1 MYFTLAGR
9 VAPTTT
15 EKHNKEFIMKKTLL
29 STLIL
34 ISIFLTAC
42 SGTSTPVVKAEPAAE
57 ETNPNTITAEGTL
70 IPSPSVELA
79 FAQGGV
85 VAEILAQPGDTLAK
99 GDVIAR
105 LVGIETVQAELA
117 AAQLEQ
123 TLAQQSLDALHRNAL
138 LTSAQ
143 TEQAL
148 LDTQDAYESEAN
160 GWNLGNTDESSDLE
174 LTLDDY
180 VNAENDYTKAR
191 DELNS
196 LMDKE
201 ESNRERRDAQ
211 EDFDKEKESL
221 AKAYTDLLISVAE
234 NDQPLDEELTS
245 LLKAI
250 GELEATREVQS
261 KLDESNL
268 DPEILTV
275 AESRL
280 EAAKAHVTAAKAAI
294 ELYELRAPIN
304 GVLLSFDLNVGE
316 AITPTLPVA
325 FLADTSHWTVETKD
339 LAEIYMAD
347 IAIGDT
353 VSVKLD
359 AFPDEEFLG
368 TVTEIDPV
376 GTEYLGDMTY
386 KATITLDESNP
397 RFLWDMTAT
406 VYINIE

>member
-1 MYFTLAGR
+1 
-9 VAPTTT
+9 
-15 EKHNKEFIMKKTLL
+15 MKKTLL

-34 ISIFLTAC
+34 ISLFLTAC
-42 SGTSTPVVKAEPAAE
+42 SGANTPVVKAEPVTE
-57 ETNPNTITAEGTL
+57 GTDPNTITAEGTL

-79 FAQGGV
+79 FAQGSV
-85 VAEILAQPGDTLAK
+85 VAEIFVQPGDQLAK
-99 GDVIAR
+99 GDVIAQ

-148 LDTQDAYESEAN
+148 LDAQDAYESEVN
-160 GWNLGNTDESSDLE
+160 GWNLGNTDEASDLE

-180 VNAENDYTKAR
+180 VNAEEEYTKAQ
-191 DELNS
+191 DKLDS

-221 AKAYTDLLISVAE
+221 TKAYADLLTSVAE

-245 LLKAI
+245 LLKSI
-250 GELEATREVQS
+250 GDLEVAREMQS

-268 DPEILTV
+268 DPEVLTV
-275 AESRL
+275 TESRL
-280 EAAKAHVTAAKAAI
+280 EAAKAHVTAAEATI

-304 GVLLSFDLNVGE
+304 GVLLSLDLNVGE
-316 AITPTLPVA
+316 AVTPTLPVA
-325 FLADTSHWTVETKD
+325 FLADTSHWVVETKD

-353 VSVKLD
+353 ASVKLD

-376 GTEYLGDMTY
+376 GVEYLGDMTY
-386 KATITLDESNP
+386 KVTITLDETDP
-397 RFLWDMTAT
+397 RFLWNMTAT
-406 VYINIE
+406 VNVNIK

>member
-1 MYFTLAGR
+1 
-9 VAPTTT
+9 
-15 EKHNKEFIMKKTLL
+15 MKKTLL

-42 SGTSTPVVKAEPAAE
+42 SGANTPVVKAEPAIE
-57 ETNPNTITAEGTL
+57 ETDPNTITAEGTL

-85 VAEILAQPGDTLAK
+85 VAEILVQAGDKVTK

-138 LTSAQ
+138 FTSAQ
-143 TEQAL
+143 MEQAL
-148 LDTQDAYESEAN
+148 LDAQDAYESEAN
-160 GWNLGNTDESSDLE
+160 GWNLGNTDEASDIE

-180 VNAENDYTKAR
+180 VNAEEEYTKAR
-191 DELNS
+191 DKLDS

-221 AKAYTDLLISVAE
+221 TKAYADLLTSVAE

-250 GELEATREVQS
+250 GELEATREMQS
-261 KLDESNL
+261 QLDESNL
-268 DPEILTV
+268 DPEVLAV
-275 AESRL
+275 AKSRL

-304 GVLLSFDLNVGE
+304 GILLSLDLNVGE
-316 AITPTLPVA
+316 AVTPTLPVA
-325 FLADTSHWTVETKD
+325 FLADTSRWTVETKD

-353 VSVKLD
+353 ASIKLD

-368 TVTEIDPV
+368 NVTEINPV

-386 KATITLDESNP
+386 KVTITLDETDP
-397 RFLWDMTAT
+397 RFLWNMTAT
-406 VYINIE
+406 VNVNIK

>member
-1 MYFTLAGR
+1 
-9 VAPTTT
+9 
-15 EKHNKEFIMKKTLL
+15 MKKTLL
-29 STLIL
+29 STFIL
-34 ISIFLTAC
+34 ISLFLTAC
-42 SGTSTPVVKAEPAAE
+42 SGTNTPIVKAEPAPE

-85 VAEILAQPGDTLAK
+85 VAEILAQPGDKVTK

-105 LVGIETVQAELA
+105 LVGIETIQAELA
-117 AAQLEQ
+117 TAQLEQ

-143 TEQAL
+143 TEQIL
-148 LDTQDAYESEAN
+148 LDAQDAYESEAS
-160 GWNLGNTDESSDLE
+160 GWNLGNTDEASDLE

-180 VNAENDYTKAR
+180 VNAEEEYTKAR
-191 DELNS
+191 DKLDS

-221 AKAYTDLLISVAE
+221 TKAYADLLTSVAE

-245 LLKAI
+245 LLKVI
-250 GELEATREVQS
+250 GDLEVAREMQS
-261 KLDESNL
+261 RLDESNL
-268 DPEILTV
+268 DPEVLAV

-280 EAAKAHVTAAKAAI
+280 EAAKAHVIAAEATI

-304 GVLLSFDLNVGE
+304 GVLLSLDLNVGE
-316 AITPTLPVA
+316 TVTPTLPVA
-325 FLADTSHWTVETKD
+325 FVADTSRWIVETKD

-359 AFPDEEFLG
+359 AFPNEEFAG

-376 GTEYLGDMTY
+376 GVEYLGDMTY
-386 KATITLDESNP
+386 KVTIMLDESDP
-397 RFLWDMTAT
+397 RFLWNMTAT
-406 VYINIE
+406 MNVNVK

>member
-1 MYFTLAGR
+1 
-9 VAPTTT
+9 
-15 EKHNKEFIMKKTLL
+15 MKKTLL

-34 ISIFLTAC
+34 ISLFLTAC
-42 SGTSTPVVKAEPAAE
+42 SGANTPVVKAEPAIE
-57 ETNPNTITAEGTL
+57 ETDPNTITAEGTL

-79 FAQGGV
+79 FAQGGI
-85 VAEILAQPGDTLAK
+85 VAEILVQPGDKVAK

-105 LVGIETVQAELA
+105 LVGIESVQAELA

-148 LDTQDAYESEAN
+148 LDAQDAYESEAN
-160 GWNLGNTDESSDLE
+160 GWNLGNTDEASDLE

-180 VNAENDYTKAR
+180 VNAEEEYTKAR
-191 DELNS
+191 DKLDS

-221 AKAYTDLLISVAE
+221 TRAYADLLTSVAE

-250 GELEATREVQS
+250 GDLEVAREMQS
-261 KLDESNL
+261 LLDESNL
-268 DPEILTV
+268 DPEVLAV

-280 EAAKAHVTAAKAAI
+280 EAAKAHVIAAEATI

-304 GVLLSFDLNVGE
+304 GVLLSLDLNVGE
-316 AITPTLPVA
+316 AVTPTLPVA
-325 FLADTSHWTVETKD
+325 FLADTSRWTVETKD

-353 VSVKLD
+353 ASVKLD
-359 AFPDEEFLG
+359 AFPNEEFLG

-386 KATITLDESNP
+386 KVTITLDETDP
-397 RFLWDMTAT
+397 RFLWNMTAT
-406 VYINIE
+406 VNVNIK

>member
-1 MYFTLAGR
+1 
-9 VAPTTT
+9 
-15 EKHNKEFIMKKTLL
+15 MKKTLL

-34 ISIFLTAC
+34 IPLFLTAC
-42 SGTSTPVVKAEPAAE
+42 SGANTPIVKAEPAAE
-57 ETNPNTITAEGTL
+57 ETNPNKITAEGTL
-70 IPSPSVELA
+70 FPSPSVELA
-79 FAQGGV
+79 FAQGGI
-85 VAEILAQPGDTLAK
+85 VAEVLVQPGDKVAK

-105 LVGIETVQAELA
+105 LVGIESVQAELA

-148 LDTQDAYESEAN
+148 LDAQDAYESEAN
-160 GWNLGNTDESSDLE
+160 GWNLGNTDEASDLE

-180 VNAENDYTKAR
+180 VNAEEEYTKAR
-191 DELNS
+191 DKLDS

-221 AKAYTDLLISVAE
+221 TKAYADLLTSVAE

-250 GELEATREVQS
+250 GELEAAREMQS

-268 DPEILTV
+268 DPEILAV
-275 AESRL
+275 AVSRL
-280 EAAKAHVTAAKAAI
+280 EAAKAHVTAAEATI

-304 GVLLSFDLNVGE
+304 GVLLSLDLNVGE

-325 FLADTSHWTVETKD
+325 FLADTSRWTVETKD
-339 LAEIYMAD
+339 LAEIYVAD

-353 VSVKLD
+353 ASVKLD
-359 AFPDEEFLG
+359 AFPDVEFLG

-376 GTEYLGDMTY
+376 GVEYLGDMTY
-386 KATITLDESNP
+386 KVTITLDETDP
-397 RFLWDMTAT
+397 RFLWNMTAT
-406 VYINIE
+406 VNVNIK

>member
-1 MYFTLAGR
+1 
-9 VAPTTT
+9 
-15 EKHNKEFIMKKTLL
+15 MKKTLL

-34 ISIFLTAC
+34 ISLFLTAC
-42 SGTSTPVVKAEPAAE
+42 SGANTPVVKAEPATE
-57 ETNPNTITAEGTL
+57 GTDPNTITAEGTL
-70 IPSPSVELA
+70 LPSPSVELA
-79 FAQGGV
+79 FVQGGV
-85 VAEILAQPGDTLAK
+85 VTEVLAQPGDKLAK

-143 TEQAL
+143 TEQIL
-148 LDTQDAYESEAN
+148 LDAQDAYESEAN
-160 GWNLGNTDESSDLE
+160 GWNLGNTDEASDLE

-180 VNAENDYTKAR
+180 VNAEEEYTKAR
-191 DELNS
+191 DKLDS

-221 AKAYTDLLISVAE
+221 TKAYADLLTSVAE

-250 GELEATREVQS
+250 GDLEVAREMQS
-261 KLDESNL
+261 RLDESNL
-268 DPEILTV
+268 DPEILAV
-275 AESRL
+275 AEYRL
-280 EAAKAHVTAAKAAI
+280 EAAKAHVTAAEATI

-304 GVLLSFDLNVGE
+304 GVLLSLDLNVGE
-316 AITPTLPVA
+316 AVTPTLPVA

-353 VSVKLD
+353 ASVKLD

-376 GTEYLGDMTY
+376 GVEYLGDMTY
-386 KATITLDESNP
+386 KVTITLDETDP
-397 RFLWDMTAT
+397 RFLWNMTAT
-406 VYINIE
+406 VNVNIK

>member
-1 MYFTLAGR
+1 
-9 VAPTTT
+9 
-15 EKHNKEFIMKKTLL
+15 MKKTLL

-42 SGTSTPVVKAEPAAE
+42 SGANTPVVKAEPAIE
-57 ETNPNTITAEGTL
+57 ETDPNTITAEGTL
-70 IPSPSVELA
+70 LPSPSVELA
-79 FAQGGV
+79 FAQGGI
-85 VAEILAQPGDTLAK
+85 VAEILVQPGDKVTK

-123 TLAQQSLDALHRNAL
+123 TLAQQALDALHRNAL

-148 LDTQDAYESEAN
+148 LDAQDAYKSEAN
-160 GWNLGNTDESSDLE
+160 GWNLGNTDEASDLE

-180 VNAENDYTKAR
+180 VNAEEEYTKSR
-191 DELNS
+191 DKLDS

-221 AKAYTDLLISVAE
+221 TKAYTDLLTSVAE

-245 LLKAI
+245 LLKSI
-250 GELEATREVQS
+250 GDLEVAREMQS

-268 DPEILTV
+268 DPEVLAV

-280 EAAKAHVTAAKAAI
+280 EAAKAHVTAAEATI

-304 GVLLSFDLNVGE
+304 GILLSLDLNVGE
-316 AITPTLPVA
+316 TVTPTLPVA
-325 FLADTSHWTVETKD
+325 FLADTSRWTVETKD

-347 IAIGDT
+347 IAIGDIA
-353 VSVKLD
+353 SVKLD

-368 TVTEIDPV
+368 TVTDIDPV

-386 KATITLDESNP
+386 KVTITLDETDP
-397 RFLWDMTAT
+397 RFLWNMTAT
-406 VYINIE
+406 VNVNIK

>member
-1 MYFTLAGR
+1 
-9 VAPTTT
+9 
-15 EKHNKEFIMKKTLL
+15 MKKTLL

-34 ISIFLTAC
+34 ISLFLTAC
-42 SGTSTPVVKAEPAAE
+42 SGANTPIVKAEPAIE
-57 ETNPNTITAEGTL
+57 EIDPNTITAEGTL
-70 IPSPSVELA
+70 IPTPSVELA

-85 VAEILAQPGDTLAK
+85 VAEIFVQPGDKVTK

-123 TLAQQSLDALHRNAL
+123 TLAQQALDALHRNAL

-148 LDTQDAYESEAN
+148 LDAQDAYESEAN
-160 GWNLGNTDESSDLE
+160 GWNLGNTDEASDLE

-180 VNAENDYTKAR
+180 VNAEEEYTKAR
-191 DELNS
+191 DKLDS

-211 EDFDKEKESL
+211 EDFDKEKISL
-221 AKAYTDLLISVAE
+221 TKAYADLLTSVAE
-234 NDQPLDEELTS
+234 NDQPLDEELTT

-250 GELEATREVQS
+250 GDLEVAREMQS
-261 KLDESNL
+261 KLDKSNL
-268 DPEILTV
+268 DPEILAV

-280 EAAKAHVTAAKAAI
+280 EAAKAHVTAAEATT
-294 ELYELRAPIN
+294 ELYELRAPVN
-304 GVLLSFDLNVGE
+304 GVLLSLDLNVGE

-353 VSVKLD
+353 ASVKLD

-376 GTEYLGDMTY
+376 GVEYLGDMTY
-386 KATITLDESNP
+386 KVTITLDETDP
-397 RFLWDMTAT
+397 RFLWNMTAT
-406 VYINIE
+406 VNVNIK

>member
-1 MYFTLAGR
+1 
-9 VAPTTT
+9 V
-15 EKHNKEFIMKKTLL
+15 KKTLL

-34 ISIFLTAC
+34 ISLFLTAC
-42 SGTSTPVVKAEPAAE
+42 SGTNTPVVKAEPATE
-57 ETNPNTITAEGTL
+57 GTDPNTITAEGTL
-70 IPSPSVELA
+70 TPSPSVELA

-85 VAEILAQPGDTLAK
+85 VAEIFVQPGDKVTK

-123 TLAQQSLDALHRNAL
+123 TLAQQALDALHRNAL

-148 LDTQDAYESEAN
+148 LDAQDAYESEAN
-160 GWNLGNTDESSDLE
+160 GWNLGNTDEASDLE

-180 VNAENDYTKAR
+180 VNAEEEYTKAR
-191 DELNS
+191 DKLDS

-221 AKAYTDLLISVAE
+221 TKAYADLLTSVAE
-234 NDQPLDEELTS
+234 NNQPLDEELTS
-245 LLKAI
+245 LLKSI
-250 GELEATREVQS
+250 GTLEAAREMQS
-261 KLDESNL
+261 QLDESNL
-268 DPEILTV
+268 DPEVLAV

-280 EAAKAHVTAAKAAI
+280 EAAKAHVTAAEATI

-304 GVLLSFDLNVGE
+304 GILLNLDLKVGE
-316 AITPTLPVA
+316 AVTPTLPVA
-325 FLADTSHWTVETKD
+325 FLADTTRWTVETKD
-339 LAEIYMAD
+339 LAEIYMVN
-347 IAIGDT
+347 IAIGDIA
-353 VSVKLD
+353 SVKLD

-386 KATITLDESNP
+386 KVTITLDETDP
-397 RFLWDMTAT
+397 RFLWNMTAT
-406 VYINIE
+406 MNVNIK

>member
-1 MYFTLAGR
+1 
-9 VAPTTT
+9 
-15 EKHNKEFIMKKTLL
+15 MKKTLL

-42 SGTSTPVVKAEPAAE
+42 SGANTPVVKAEPAPE

-70 IPSPSVELA
+70 LPSPSVELA
-79 FAQGGV
+79 FVQGGV
-85 VAEILAQPGDTLAK
+85 VAKILAQPGDNLAK

-105 LVGIETVQAELA
+105 LIGIETVQAELA

-143 TEQAL
+143 TEQIL
-148 LDTQDAYESEAN
+148 LDAQDAYESEAN
-160 GWNLGNTDESSDLE
+160 GWNLGNTDEASDLE

-180 VNAENDYTKAR
+180 VNAEEEYTKAR
-191 DELNS
+191 DKLDS

-201 ESNRERRDAQ
+201 ETNRERRDAQ
-211 EDFDKEKESL
+211 EDFDKEKISL
-221 AKAYTDLLISVAE
+221 TKAYADLLTSVAE

-245 LLKAI
+245 LLKSI
-250 GELEATREVQS
+250 GDLEVAREMQS

-268 DPEILTV
+268 DPEMLAV

-280 EAAKAHVTAAKAAI
+280 EAAKAHVIAVEATI

-304 GVLLSFDLNVGE
+304 GVLLSLDLNVGE
-316 AITPTLPVA
+316 AVTPTLPVA

-339 LAEIYMAD
+339 LAEIYVAD

-353 VSVKLD
+353 ASVKLD

-386 KATITLDESNP
+386 KVTITLNETDP
-397 RFLWDMTAT
+397 RFLWNMTAT
-406 VYINIE
+406 VNVNIK